1 MLGYEAVRLQ
11 GLAVSEKLYSH
22 KDRFYRE
29 FEDRFRGTRELIT
42 ERLQVYLPFSR
53 LLIEIHGKGV
63 SAIDLGCGRGE
74 WLELLGEQGFSAH
87 GVDLDDGML
96 EACHELGLSS
106 EKMDALQA
114 LVELD
119 DNTQSVVSG
128 FHIAEHL
135 PFHTLLSLVSHSLR
149 VLKPGGILI
158 LETPNPE
165 NLRVGANSFYMDPS
179 HERPIPHDLLAFIAE
194 FCGFHRVRVL
204 RLRHEILK
212 TRTPSLLDVLE
223 GTSPDY
229 AVVAQKHA
237 DPPTLARFDELF
249 SRSSGVSLREIVSR
263 YENGMKQDQS
273 ETFDKI
279 IAISSEMESLRITIG
294 ELKTTIHEQ
303 RTTIHDHAKKLEMGS
318 FGIRLL
324 LRHPKRFIASKFQ
337 HGDFPHIAS
346 GHVSKDRSL
355 KLSIRWV
362 LRHPGKAVVLT
373 VSHPLAMAAYI
384 FRQPGKFL
392 FGPGKTK
399 GPKNERVLSSRLQ
412 SRPARPSVYPGFD
425 IVVAV
430 DLTPL
435 QPGGANG
442 GHKPATVALL
452 EALKQLPDYKI
463 RFVYLTSST
472 THHEVK
478 AIAGIGDLLFCVNQN
493 GSFAIPPP
501 AGETTSSPPKQGF
514 LWDMGVQVLYCPF
527 GAATYQEPGVP
538 TVITIVDLLFKDWP
552 HSLSPDE
559 INTRKDFVESSIKRA
574 DRIQC
579 NSRTVMERMRF
590 HYPEQSQKLFYLY
603 LPIHG
608 RLAKESNEHAEEKID
623 PYFLYPANFWK
634 HKNHELLLVAY
645 QIYRT
650 MAGVDAWDL
659 VLTGHDDE
667 RTLEIK
673 ELAVSL
679 SVGSHVRFLG
689 YISDVHLAD
698 LYMNASALVFPSLHE
713 GFGIPP
719 VEAMHFGIPSI
730 IGDTFSP
737 PEICGDA
744 CIKVDCRKPHDLAQ
758 SMYEL
763 ASNPKL
769 AKSLV
774 LKATQRLRLFNL
786 KAESIK
792 LAEEFKLLTYPV
804 YRDFAAGFPDD
815 EVGRLVLPTPSG
827 GGTWSFAIE
836 CRAHAGSRLALYVGD
851 RPYGSYSPEHLDD
864 NIITMTCISNG
875 EPLKLISRQGGLA
888 AEDLVKS
895 VRCSNT
901 AGETIVLL

>member
-1 MLGYEAVRLQ
+1 MNQ
-11 GLAVSEKLYSH
+11 TIYSLSN
-22 KDRFYRE
+22 RFYRE
-29 FEDRFRGTRELIT
+29 FEDRFRGARELIT
-42 ERLQVYLPFSR
+42 ERLHVYLPFSQ
-53 LLIEIHGKGV
+53 LLIEIHGKGAR
-63 SAIDLGCGRGE
+63 AIDLGCGRGE
-74 WLELLGEQGFSAH
+74 WLELLGKQGFSAH

-96 EACHELGLSS
+96 EACQELGLSS
-106 EKMDALQA
+106 KKKDAVRA

-135 PFHTLLSLVSHSLR
+135 PFSTLLSLVSHSLR

-179 HERPIPHDLLAFIAE
+179 HERPIPQDLLAFIAE

-212 TRTPSLLDVLE
+212 TRAPSLLDVLE

-229 AVVAQKHA
+229 AIVAQKHA
-237 DPPTLARFDELF
+237 DPQTLGRFNELF
-249 SRSSGVSLREIVSR
+249 SRSSGVSLREIVTR
-263 YENGMKQDQS
+263 YENGMKQAQS
-273 ETFDKI
+273 DTFVRI
-279 IAISSEMESLRITIG
+279 SAISSEMDSL
-294 ELKTTIHEQ
+294 
-303 RTTIHDHAKKLEMGS
+303 RTTIDGLRTTIDGLRTTINDHAKKLEMGS
-318 FGIRLL
+318 FGVRLL
-324 LRHPKRFIASKFQ
+324 LRHPKKFFASKFQ
-337 HGDFPHIAS
+337 HKDFPHIAS
-346 GHVSKDRSL
+346 GHVSNDRSL
-355 KLSIRWV
+355 KLSVRWI

-373 VSHPLAMAAYI
+373 TSHPVMMAAYV

-392 FGPGKTK
+392 LGPTK
-399 GPKNERVLSSRLQ
+399 AKGAKNERELAAGLQ
-412 SRPARPSVYPGFD
+412 SRTARQSVYPGFD

-442 GHKPATVALL
+442 GHKPATLALL
-452 EALKQLPDYKI
+452 EALKQLADYKI

-478 AIAGIGDLLFCVNQN
+478 AIAELGDLLVCVNQN
-493 GSFAIPPP
+493 GSFAITPL
-501 AGETTSSPPKQGF
+501 ADETTPSPPKQGF
-514 LWDMGVQVLYCPF
+514 LWDLGVQVLYCPF

-552 HSLSPDE
+552 HSLSADE
-559 INTRKDFVESSIKRA
+559 IKSRKDFVESSIKRA

-590 HYPEQSQKLFYLY
+590 HYPEQNQKLFYLY

-608 RLAKESNEHAEEKID
+608 RLAKENNEHAKENKN

-634 HKNHELLLVAY
+634 HKNHESLLVAY

-650 MAGVDAWDL
+650 LAGVEAWDL
-659 VLTGHDDE
+659 VLTGHEDE

-673 ELAVSL
+673 ELAASL
-679 SVGSHVRFLG
+679 GVGSHIRFLG
-689 YISDVHLAD
+689 YISDNQLAD

-730 IGDTFSP
+730 IGDTFSA

-744 CIKVDCRKPHDLAQ
+744 CIRVDSRKPHDLAQ

-763 ASNPKL
+763 ASNPEL

-774 LKATQRLRLFNL
+774 LKATLRLRLFNL
-786 KAESIK
+786 EPESRK
-792 LAEEFKLLTYPV
+792 LAEEFKLLTYPA
-804 YRDFAAGFPDD
+804 YREFAAGFPDD

-827 GGTWSFAIE
+827 GGAWSFAIE
-836 CRAHAGSRLALYVGD
+836 CHAHAGSRLALYVGN
-851 RPYGSYSPEHLDD
+851 RPYGSYSSEHLEG
-864 NIITMTCISNG
+864 NVITMTCVPNG
-875 EPLKLISRQGGLA
+875 DPLKLISRQGGLA

-901 AGETIVLL
+901 AGETILLF